1 MPQDINEIVNKVDD
15 VAIKNDKKN
24 RHLNSFVDY
33 VELFVIAIC
42 IVILFFSIL
51 FRTCTVDGDSMNMT
65 LSDGETLL
73 VSDVFYTPKR
83 QDVIVFH
90 NNDTTPYSQH
100 NKPLVKRVIGT
111 EGDTVIIDY
120 RSNKITV
127 ITKSNETIVLDEQYL
142 YLDPSLS
149 DPAISTS
156 TYVVPES
163 MVFVLGDNR
172 RNSLD
177 SRYSSVGFVD
187 ERSILGKVYFRVA
200 PLSRFGTVK

>member
-1 MPQDINEIVNKVDD
+1 MPQETNEIVNEVDD
-15 VAIKNDKKN
+15 TVIKNDKKN

-73 VSDVFYTPKR
+73 VSDLFYTPKR

-100 NKPLVKRVIGT
+100 NKPLVKRVIGI

-149 DPAISTS
+149 DPAVSTS
-156 TYVVPES
+156 TYVVPEGT
-163 MVFVLGDNR
+163 VFVLGDNR
-172 RNSLD
+172 RDSLD

>member
-1 MPQDINEIVNKVDD
+1 MPQDINEIVNEVDD

-73 VSDVFYTPKR
+73 VSDLFYTPKR

-100 NKPLVKRVIGT
+100 NKPLVKRVIGI

-120 RSNKITV
+120 SLNKITV
-127 ITKSNETIVLDEQYL
+127 ITKANETIVLDEQYL

-156 TYVVPES
+156 TYVVPEGT
-163 MVFVLGDNR
+163 VFVLGDNR